1 MYCPYCG
8 FKFGVLP
15 KFCSSCG
22 KNLEVLKETRQETIS
37 AVSTDNAGNVNVTG
51 GADSTP
57 TPTLNQFLEYRKL
70 KSKEK
75 TNFSLSM
82 KGGNKHEQ
90 KKVQI
95 NVGIMCLQNG
105 CLKPQRGKTLPLY
118 TDPQVTANDVLRL
131 AEKKFKDFNKD
142 MEEGPYFLL
151 YPDGSV
157 VVNVPGTQKPFTL
170 KDYKSEI
177 GKTYQRINLFICRK
191 SNFEAEQILSSDSDT
206 EVVIRTRNSDES
218 NLADTLPI
226 TPQHSSTPEK
236 AVSNK
241 IDCAVKPPQ
250 GNVTEITLS
259 DSEDDCPSTSDHV
272 AKENQC
278 YREYMEVYAPAT
290 IEEEELEISAHYFD
304 LPQPLEEENSLTK
317 LHLS

>member
-1 MYCPYCG
+1 YCPYCG

-191 SNFEAEQILSSDSDT
+191 SNFEEQILSSDSDT

-304 LPQPLEEENSLTK
+304 LPQPLE
-317 LHLS
+317 